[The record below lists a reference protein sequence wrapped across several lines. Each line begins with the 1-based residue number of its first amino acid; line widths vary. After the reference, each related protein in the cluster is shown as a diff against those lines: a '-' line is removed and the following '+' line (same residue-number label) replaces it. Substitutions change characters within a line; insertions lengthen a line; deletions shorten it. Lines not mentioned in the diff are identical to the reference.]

1 MKSILSIVIF
11 IICLNVQAHEFYEAK
26 VLLLNG
32 NVIECQATLP
42 ENELTETSIQI
53 KENDDTIA
61 SSIKSN
67 NIYQILY
74 VIKGNKYFF
83 ERNNVGITQ
92 KAFEKHRTNYSTGK
106 EWYLVIFSDESIKAY
121 ISSQYYYVD
130 KEKGII
136 STHSF
141 EGRNINFG
149 TSYLLKRP
157 NEDAPTVITMEG
169 ISNSKF
175 REWASSYFEET
186 PELVTRINK
195 KEFKNSRI
203 EELAQAYASYQKK

>member
-1 MKSILSIVIF
+1 MKSILSLVIF
-11 IICLNVQAHEFYEAK
+11 IITITVQAHEFYTAK

-32 NVIECQATLP
+32 NVIEGQATLP
-42 ENELTETSIQI
+42 DNVLLKTSIEI
-53 KENDDTIA
+53 KENNITSTIE
-61 SSIKSN
+61 SN
-67 NIYQILY
+67 DIYQILY
-74 VIKGNKYFF
+74 VINGNNYFF

-106 EWYLVIFSDESIKAY
+106 EWYLVIFSDDSIKAY

-203 EELAQAYASYQKK
+203 EELALAYASYQKK